1 MSMPGVKLAT
11 VSVQFLIAFA
21 DARGARRHVPLT
33 RGRDRRRRRLAAAL
47 DPNGYACHL
56 RHRTIT
62 LYRAL
67 QAREDALH

>member
-1 MSMPGVKLAT
+1 MPGVKLAT

-21 DARGARRHVPLT
+21 DARGAHGVTSRSRAVAAGVADVLPRRST
-33 RGRDRRRRRLAAAL
+33 RPGRT
-47 DPNGYACHL
+47 CHL
-56 RHRTIT
+56 RNRTIT